1 MLIQLLLLT
10 LLQDSPKAEPGEIT
24 GKVVSIADGDT
35 ITILTAEKKQVKI
48 RLNGIDAP
56 ERGQPF
62 GRNAKQFISDKIG
75 GQMVRVVTHGEDRY
89 GRTIG
94 NVYSIVYDPNV
105 FTPYG
110 DEYHLKPRLVNLEL
124 VRAGLAWHYVRYAPD
139 NKELAEAEKQ
149 AREKKLGLW
158 ADASPVAPWDWRKQE
173 ADKKKA
179 GK

>member
-62 GRNAKQFISDKIG
+62 GTKSKEMLSHIIGKSD
-75 GQMVRVVTHGEDRY
+75 VRVETHGEDRY

-94 NVYSIVYDPNV
+94 DV
-105 FTPYG
+105 
-110 DEYHLKPRLVNLEL
+110 L
-124 VRAGLAWHYVRYAPD
+124 VRTPNSAASDPEANLNFMMVANGYAWHYVRYAPD
-139 NKELAEAEKQ
+139 NKKLADAEKH
-149 AREKKLGLW
+149 ARELKLGLW

>member
-1 MLIQLLLLT
+1 MLIQLLLIT
-10 LLQDSPKAEPGEIT
+10 LLQESHKAEPGEIT

-48 RLNGIDAP
+48 RFNGIDAP

-62 GRNAKQFISDKIG
+62 GTKSKEFVSGQIG
-75 GQMVRVVTHGEDRY
+75 EKTVRVVTHGEDRY

-94 NVYSIVYDPNV
+94 DVYARPETQDGSNPEVNVNV
-105 FTPYG
+105 LTVANGY
-110 DEYHLKPRLVNLEL
+110 
-124 VRAGLAWHYVRYAPD
+124 AWHYVRYAPD
-139 NKELAEAEKQ
+139 NKELADGEKQ

-158 ADASPVAPWDWRKQE
+158 ADPAPIAPWDWRKQE
-173 ADKKKA
+173 ADKKKT

>member
-1 MLIQLLLLT
+1 MLIQLLLIT
-10 LLQDSPKAEPGEIT
+10 FMQDSPKPEPGEIT

-56 ERGQPF
+56 ESRQAF
-62 GRNAKQFISDKIG
+62 GTKSKRMLSHMIGESD
-75 GQMVRVVTHGEDRY
+75 VRVETLGEDRY

-94 NVYSIVYDPNV
+94 DVFVRTPNSAASDPEVNVNFEMVTNGY
-105 FTPYG
+105 
-110 DEYHLKPRLVNLEL
+110 
-124 VRAGLAWHYVRYAPD
+124 AWHYVRYAPD
-139 NKELAEAEKQ
+139 NKQLADAEKQ
-149 AREKKLGLW
+149 ARELKLGLW
-158 ADASPVAPWDWRKQE
+158 FDQSPIAPWDWRKQE